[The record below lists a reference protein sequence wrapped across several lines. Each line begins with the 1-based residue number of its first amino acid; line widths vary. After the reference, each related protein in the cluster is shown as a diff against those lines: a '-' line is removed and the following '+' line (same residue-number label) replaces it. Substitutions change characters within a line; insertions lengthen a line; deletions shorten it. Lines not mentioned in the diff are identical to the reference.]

1 MNMIERTRPRK
12 GLRVLITA
20 GASGIGASIATAFL
34 EAGAKVV
41 ICDIDE
47 GAIESFAKQYHQICT
62 HATDVSDEAQVD
74 QLLSAVSKQLGG
86 LDVLVNNAGIS
97 GPTGAIDEL
106 ATDDIR
112 RTLDVDLL
120 SQFLVLRRA
129 VPLLRASASGT
140 IINMSSV
147 AGRLGYALRTPYAA
161 AKWGIVGLTESL
173 AKEVGPDGISVNA
186 ILPGV
191 VRGARIENVIRTRAQ
206 SLGISYEEME
216 AQYLSQVSLRRM
228 VEPEDVAGVV
238 LFLSSPAGANISG
251 QAISVCGN
259 VENI

>member
-1 MNMIERTRPRK
+1 MNMIERTRPRT

-47 GAIESFAKQYHQICT
+47 GALENFAKQYPQICT
-62 HATDVSDEAQVD
+62 HVTDVSDEAQVD

-129 VPLLRASASGT
+129 VPLLRASDSGT